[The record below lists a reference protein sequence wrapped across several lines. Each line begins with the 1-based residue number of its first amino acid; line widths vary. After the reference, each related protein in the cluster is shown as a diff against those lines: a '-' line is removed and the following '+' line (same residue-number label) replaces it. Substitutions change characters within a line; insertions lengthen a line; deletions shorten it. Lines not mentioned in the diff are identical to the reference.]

1 MTENEPKT
9 IDEISTDQ
17 SRGLIREFWSFLL
30 HNKKFWL
37 IPIIIMFILFGFL
50 IIFGGSSAAPFIYP
64 FF

>member
-1 MTENEPKT
+1 MTANDPKT
-9 IDEISTDQ
+9 IDEISADQ
-17 SRGLIREFWSFLL
+17 SLGLIREFWSFLL

-37 IPIIIMFILFGFL
+37 LPIIIIFILFGFL

>member
-1 MTENEPKT
+1 MNENDPKT
-9 IDEISTDQ
+9 IDEISADQ

-37 IPIIIMFILFGFL
+37 IPLIIIFILFGFL

-64 FF
+64 LF